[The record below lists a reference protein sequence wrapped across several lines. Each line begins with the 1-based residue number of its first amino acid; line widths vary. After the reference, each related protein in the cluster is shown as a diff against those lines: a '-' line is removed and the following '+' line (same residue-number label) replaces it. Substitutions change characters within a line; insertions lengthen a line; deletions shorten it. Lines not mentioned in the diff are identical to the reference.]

1 MCTVVIKYYIQNNI
15 MIYHSYELFI
25 SELITYD
32 TRATRLTIIYQ
43 AVIIIHKLAYCTTI
57 YLYPS
62 ATK

>member
-1 MCTVVIKYYIQNNI
+1 MCTVVIKYYIQNSI

-25 SELITYD
+25 FELITYD
-32 TRATRLTIIYQ
+32 TRATRLILIYQ

-57 YLYPS
+57 YLYSS